1 MLSSP
6 RIKMI
11 RSLKDKKFRDQLG
24 LFVVEGEKLVQEALE
39 SSFSV
44 EEVFRAEEIGM
55 AAMERISLLSSP
67 SPVLAIVRKSP
78 PQQSLPKLREGGL
91 YLALDDIRD
100 PGNMGTIIRTAD
112 WFGLDGIF
120 ASERSVDIYNPK
132 VIQSTM
138 GAIFRIPV
146 HYCDLQK
153 LLPDN
158 PGAHIWGTF
167 LSGSDLYRTDILP
180 GPHPNVI
187 VVGNESNGICE
198 AVGECCTDRITIP
211 PFARSG
217 KGSESL
223 NAAVATSIVVS
234 EFRRRGL

>member
-1 MLSSP
+1 MLTSA

-11 RSLKDKKFRDQLG
+11 RSLKDKKFRDQYG
-24 LFVVEGEKLVQEALE
+24 LFVVEGEKMVQEALD
-39 SSFSV
+39 SAFTV
-44 EEVFRAEEIGM
+44 EEVFRAEQIGM

-67 SPVLAIVRKSP
+67 SPALALVRKPSP
-78 PQQSLPKLREGGL
+78 DTELPSLREGGL

-120 ASERSVDIYNPK
+120 ASQQSVDIFNPK

-138 GAIFRIPV
+138 GAIFRTPFR
-146 HYCDLQK
+146 YCDLPA
-153 LLPDN
+153 LLGKVD
-158 PGAHIWGTF
+158 ARIWGTF
-167 LSGSDLYRTDILP
+167 LSGSDIYKADLGDGAKASII
-180 GPHPNVI
+180 VI
-187 VVGNESNGICE
+187 GNESNGISE
-198 AVGECCTDRITIP
+198 RVGQYCKGRLTIP
-211 PFARSG
+211 SFAT

-223 NAAVATSIVVS
+223 NAAVATSIAIS